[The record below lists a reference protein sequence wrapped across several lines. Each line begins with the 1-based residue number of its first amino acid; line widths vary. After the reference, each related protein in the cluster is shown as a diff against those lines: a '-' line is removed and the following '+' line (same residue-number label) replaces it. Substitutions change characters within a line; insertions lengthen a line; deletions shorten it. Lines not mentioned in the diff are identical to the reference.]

1 MRLKDAVFKFLEYI
15 EVTKHQS
22 QKTVENY
29 TRYLLS
35 FVDFA
40 WNIDVSDI
48 NFQLIQDFKLKLHR
62 KETRY
67 WDTLSVKTQNYYLTS
82 IRSMLKYLAKN
93 DIDSMSPDKIEL
105 AKIWNREVDF
115 LMAEEVYDLFNC
127 VDVSSRTWFRDLAIL
142 HCLYSTGLR
151 VSELCSLNKDQV
163 NLKTRE
169 FAVRWKWR
177 KLRLVFLSEEAVE
190 HIENYLKTRSDNF
203 KPLFISQSNR
213 WINKSILD
221 WDSLRLTRD
230 IIEWI
235 VEKYKLRAWI
245 MKKVTP
251 HTLRHSFATW
261 LLRNGAWLRDV
272 QEMLGHSSITTTQ
285 VYTHVTNKRLKE
297 AHDKF
302 HK

>member
-1 MRLKDAVFKFLEYI
+1 MYLKDAVFKFLEYI
-15 EVTKHQS
+15 EITKHQS

-29 TRYLLS
+29 TRYLLA
-35 FVDFA
+35 FLDFT
-40 WNIDVSDI
+40 WNIDVNEIDF
-48 NFQLIQDFKLKLHR
+48 NLIQEFKLSLHR

-82 IRSMLKYLAKN
+82 IRSFLKYLAKI
-93 DIDSMSPDKIEL
+93 DIESLAPDKIEL

-115 LMAEEVYDLFNC
+115 LLAEEVYELFKSVDL
-127 VDVSSRTWFRDLAIL
+127 SSKTWFRDLAIL
-142 HCLYSTGLR
+142 HCLYSTWIR
-151 VSELCSLNKDQV
+151 VSELCSLNRDQV
-163 NLKTRE
+163 NLKTKE

-177 KLRLVFLSEEAVE
+177 KLRLVFLSEESVK
-190 HIENYLKTRSDNF
+190 HIENYLKTRIDNH

-213 WINKSILD
+213 WKNKWILD
-221 WDSLRLTRD
+221 WESLRLTRD

-261 LLRNGAWLRDV
+261 LLRNWADLRDV

-297 AHDKF
+297 SHEKF
-302 HK
+302 HR